1 MMGTKHPRWV
11 FQTIPPMSPMF
22 NRRLLRLVARF
33 MLASWLLAAGIGVA
47 NACMVGGPEIDHA
60 WAAAQLAT
68 QDSGRDARA
77 DDCDRADPGHAAC
90 QHLCDTGSLPPVK
103 AKPLTTLDGA
113 PLAPAPGATSAWPDP
128 QFAAFVGPAPA
139 SPRPRPAVSIEFLR
153 LTL

>member
-1 MMGTKHPRWV
+1 
-11 FQTIPPMSPMF
+11 MSLMF

-60 WAAAQLAT
+60 WQAAQTAP
-68 QDSGRDARA
+68 QNSGVVSQA

-90 QHLCDTGSLPPVK
+90 QHLCDTGSVPPVK
-103 AKPLTTLDGA
+103 AKPLTAIDGA

-128 QFAAFVGPAPA
+128 LFARSVGPAPA